1 MTDKTFIKRCIELAK
16 TAEGKT
22 YPNPLVGSIIVHNGK
37 IIGEGYHEKAGEN
50 HAEINAIN
58 SVENIHLLKD
68 STIYVTLEPC
78 SHFGKTP
85 PCANKIVEIGFKKV
99 VIGTLDSHE
108 KVNGKGKELL
118 ENAGIEVVSGV
129 LEEDCKDLNKRFF
142 TFHQKKRPFIILKWA
157 ESADG
162 FLDKDFK
169 PTQIGNP
176 LTKQFVHT
184 LRSEE
189 HAILVG
195 TNTAL
200 TDNPSLTTREI
211 SGRNPVRIL
220 IDFNLKVPRDFNI
233 YNEEAETLVFNSL
246 KDSQDK
252 HIKFIKIEKK
262 NFLQNLMEKLYENN
276 IQSVII
282 EGGSFTLKQF
292 IEANLWDEAIVIK
305 NENLILENGT
315 KAPELDFD
323 YSEKKNFRDNV
334 IYFFKSRL

>member
-16 TAEGKT
+16 KAEGKT

-37 IIGEGYHEKAGEN
+37 IIGEGYHEKEGEN

-99 VIGTLDSHE
+99 VIGTLDSHK

-195 TNTAL
+195 TNTA
-200 TDNPSLTTREI
+200 
-211 SGRNPVRIL
+211 
-220 IDFNLKVPRDFNI
+220 
-233 YNEEAETLVFNSL
+233 
-246 KDSQDK
+246 
-252 HIKFIKIEKK
+252 
-262 NFLQNLMEKLYENN
+262 
-276 IQSVII
+276 
-282 EGGSFTLKQF
+282 
-292 IEANLWDEAIVIK
+292 
-305 NENLILENGT
+305 
-315 KAPELDFD
+315 
-323 YSEKKNFRDNV
+323 
-334 IYFFKSRL
+334 